1 MSNRI
6 SLREFQ
12 QALSERIRQSSA
24 QTVGTMR
31 LAVRVGGQNW
41 LVDLAD
47 ISEVIAPPPVT
58 PVPLTHS
65 WFLGITNIRGRLY
78 TVVDLP
84 AYAGLG
90 SALGETGHRLLLIH
104 PRFAAQAALLVDQAQ
119 GLRNLE
125 NMQPESSAGDA
136 RWNGNAYRDEE
147 GQLWHN
153 TDLGSLVSHAEFL
166 APGRA

>member
-1 MSNRI
+1 MSKRI

-12 QALSERIRQSSA
+12 QALSERIQRSSA
-24 QTVGTMR
+24 QPIGTTR
-31 LAVRVGGQNW
+31 LAVQVGGQNW
-41 LVDLAD
+41 LIDLAD

-58 PVPLTHS
+58 SVPLTHS

-90 SALGETGHRLLLIH
+90 ATSMHAGNRLLLTH
-104 PRFAAQAALLVDQAQ
+104 TRFSAQAALLVDQAL

-125 NMQPESSAGDA
+125 QMQRDPDVAQA
-136 RWNGNAYRDEE
+136 RWNNERYRDEA
-147 GQLWHN
+147 GTLWHN
-153 TDLGSLVSHAEFL
+153 VDLDSLVNHAEFL
-166 APGRA
+166 AAGKA